1 MFEKEI
7 SFIKS
12 LFNKENIAL
21 HEPCFIGNEKK
32 YLLECIDSGF
42 VSSVGEFVTRFEEAL
57 KEKTKARF
65 VIATNTGTAALHI
78 ALLANG
84 IDENCE
90 VITQSISFVATANA
104 IAYTGAKP
112 VFLDIDENTL
122 SLSPKAL
129 EHFLE
134 NQTYQKDNLSYNKTT
149 HKPIKACVIM
159 HTFGLSAHIKA
170 IKELCEKYHIL
181 LIEDAA
187 EALGSTYENKALG
200 TFGKCGILS
209 FNGNKI
215 ITGGC
220 GGAILSDDENLA
232 KLARHLSTTAKI
244 PHPYEYDHDRIA
256 YNYRLCNIN
265 AAILLAG
272 LENLELFL
280 ENKRELAKI
289 YKDFFKNHDKCKF
302 IDEKSNEK
310 SNFWLNTLLFKDENL
325 RNIFLEECLK
335 NNIFVR
341 PVWKSLPSLKAFQ
354 NCQSNELINTKKLEK
369 RLINLPSSVRIE
381 IKRNDGCILYFCHYS
396 FIFLDHIFIVKSF

>member
-1 MFEKEI
+1 MFKKEI

-57 KEKTKARF
+57 KEKTKTRF

-129 EHFLE
+129 KHFLE

-149 HKPIKACVIM
+149 HKLIKACVIM

-341 PVWKSLPSLKAFQ
+341 PIWKSLPSLKAFQ
-354 NCQSNELINTKKLEK
+354 NCQSNELINTKNLEK
-369 RLINLPSSVRIE
+369 RLINLPSSVRIANKKE
-381 IKRNDGCILYFCHYS
+381 
-396 FIFLDHIFIVKSF
+396 

>member
-134 NQTYQKDNLSYNKTT
+134 NQTYQKDNFSYNKTT
-149 HKPIKACVIM
+149 HKLIKACVIM

-369 RLINLPSSVRIE
+369 RLINLPSSIRIANKKE
-381 IKRNDGCILYFCHYS
+381 
-396 FIFLDHIFIVKSF
+396 

>member
-187 EALGSTYENKALG
+187 EALGSTYENKTLG

-220 GGAILSDDENLA
+220 GGAILSDDENLV

-244 PHPYEYDHDRIA
+244 PHPYGYDHDRIA

-341 PVWKSLPSLKAFQ
+341 PIWKSLPSLKAFQ
-354 NCQSNELINTKKLEK
+354 NCQSNELINTKNLEK
-369 RLINLPSSVRIE
+369 RLVNLPSSVRIANKKE
-381 IKRNDGCILYFCHYS
+381 
-396 FIFLDHIFIVKSF
+396 

>member
-134 NQTYQKDNLSYNKTT
+134 NQTCQKDNLSYNKTT

-187 EALGSTYENKALG
+187 EALGSTYENKTLG

-220 GGAILSDDENLA
+220 GGAILSDDENLV

-369 RLINLPSSVRIE
+369 RLINLPSSVRIANKKE
-381 IKRNDGCILYFCHYS
+381 
-396 FIFLDHIFIVKSF
+396 

>member
-149 HKPIKACVIM
+149 HKLIKACVIM

-265 AAILLAG
+265 AAILFAG

-310 SNFWLNTLLFKDENL
+310 SNFWLNTLLFKNENL

-341 PVWKSLPSLKAFQ
+341 PIWKSLPSLKAFQ

-369 RLINLPSSVRIE
+369 RLINLPSSVRIANKKE
-381 IKRNDGCILYFCHYS
+381 
-396 FIFLDHIFIVKSF
+396 

>member
-57 KEKTKARF
+57 KEKTKTRF

-78 ALLANG
+78 ALLAND

-149 HKPIKACVIM
+149 HKLIKACVIM

-244 PHPYEYDHDRIA
+244 SHPYEYDHDRIA

-302 IDEKSNEK
+302 IDEKSNER
-310 SNFWLNTLLFKDENL
+310 SNFWLNTLLFKNENL

-354 NCQSNELINTKKLEK
+354 NCQSNELINTKNLEK
-369 RLINLPSSVRIE
+369 RLVNLPSSVRIANKKE
-381 IKRNDGCILYFCHYS
+381 
-396 FIFLDHIFIVKSF
+396 

>member
-302 IDEKSNEK
+302 IDEKSN
-310 SNFWLNTLLFKDENL
+310 FWLNTLLFKDENL

-369 RLINLPSSVRIE
+369 RLINLPSSVRIANKKE
-381 IKRNDGCILYFCHYS
+381 
-396 FIFLDHIFIVKSF
+396 

>member
-1 MFEKEI
+1 MFKKEI

-149 HKPIKACVIM
+149 HKLIKACVIM

-265 AAILLAG
+265 AAILFAG

-354 NCQSNELINTKKLEK
+354 NCQSDELINTKKLEK
-369 RLINLPSSVRIE
+369 RLVNLPSSVRI
-381 IKRNDGCILYFCHYS
+381 
-396 FIFLDHIFIVKSF
+396 V

>member
-112 VFLDIDENTL
+112 IFLDIDENTL

-232 KLARHLSTTAKI
+232 KLAKHLSTTAKI

-310 SNFWLNTLLFKDENL
+310 SNFWLNTLLFKNENL
-325 RNIFLEECLK
+325 RNIFLEECLENK
-335 NNIFVR
+335 IFSR
-341 PVWKSLPSLKAFQ
+341 PIWKSLPSLKAFQ
-354 NCQSNELINTKKLEK
+354 NCQSDELINTKNLEK
-369 RLINLPSSVRIE
+369 RLVNLPSSVR
-381 IKRNDGCILYFCHYS
+381 RN
-396 FIFLDHIFIVKSF
+396 

>member
-1 MFEKEI
+1 MFKKEI

-265 AAILLAG
+265 AAILFAG

-341 PVWKSLPSLKAFQ
+341 PIWKSLPSLKAFQ

-369 RLINLPSSVRIE
+369 RLINLPSSVRIANKKE
-381 IKRNDGCILYFCHYS
+381 
-396 FIFLDHIFIVKSF
+396 

>member
-12 LFNKENIAL
+12 LFNKENIPL

-42 VSSVGEFVTRFEEAL
+42 VSSVGEFVSRFEEAL
-57 KEKTKARF
+57 KEKTNARF

-78 ALLANG
+78 ALLANS

-104 IAYTGAKP
+104 IAYTGARA

-129 EHFLE
+129 ENFLE
-134 NQTYQKDNLSYNKTT
+134 NHTYQKDGFTYNKTT
-149 HKPIKACVIM
+149 HQCIKACVVM

-170 IKELCEKYHIL
+170 IKELCEKYNII

-220 GGAILSDDENLA
+220 GGAILSDDKNLA

-244 PHPYEYDHDRIA
+244 PHTYEYNHDMIG
-256 YNYRLCNIN
+256 YNYRLCNVN

-289 YKDFFKNHDKCKF
+289 YKDFFKNNDKCKF

-325 RNIFLEECLK
+325 RNVFLEECLK
-335 NNIFVR
+335 NNIFAR

-354 NCQSNELINTKKLEK
+354 NCQNDELINTKNLEK
-369 RLINLPSSVRIE
+369 RLVNLPSSVRIMQDYDQN
-381 IKRNDGCILYFCHYS
+381 KTRNERDYDL
-396 FIFLDHIFIVKSF
+396 L

>member
-265 AAILLAG
+265 AAILFAG

-310 SNFWLNTLLFKDENL
+310 SNFWLNTLLFKNENL

-369 RLINLPSSVRIE
+369 RLINLPSSVR
-381 IKRNDGCILYFCHYS
+381 RN
-396 FIFLDHIFIVKSF
+396 

>member
-244 PHPYEYDHDRIA
+244 PHPYKYDHDRIA

-265 AAILLAG
+265 AAILFAG

-289 YKDFFKNHDKCKF
+289 YKDFFKNHDKCQF

-310 SNFWLNTLLFKDENL
+310 SNFWLNTLLFKNENL

-369 RLINLPSSVRIE
+369 RLINLPSSVRI
-381 IKRNDGCILYFCHYS
+381 K
-396 FIFLDHIFIVKSF
+396 K

>member
-1 MFEKEI
+1 MFKKEI

-149 HKPIKACVIM
+149 HKLIKACVIM

-310 SNFWLNTLLFKDENL
+310 SNFWLNTLLFKNENL

-369 RLINLPSSVRIE
+369 RLVNLPSSVRIANKKE
-381 IKRNDGCILYFCHYS
+381 
-396 FIFLDHIFIVKSF
+396 

>member
-149 HKPIKACVIM
+149 HKLIKACVIM

-302 IDEKSNEK
+302 IDEKSNER
-310 SNFWLNTLLFKDENL
+310 SNFWLNTLLFKNENL

-354 NCQSNELINTKKLEK
+354 NCQSNELINTKNLEK
-369 RLINLPSSVRIE
+369 RLVNLPSSIRIVNKKE
-381 IKRNDGCILYFCHYS
+381 
-396 FIFLDHIFIVKSF
+396 

>member
-1 MFEKEI
+1 MFKKEI

-112 VFLDIDENTL
+112 IFLDIDENTL

-134 NQTYQKDNLSYNKTT
+134 NETYQKNSFSYNKTT
-149 HKPIKACVIM
+149 HKAIKACVIM

-187 EALGSTYENKALG
+187 QALGSTYENKALG

-256 YNYRLCNIN
+256 YNYRLCNVN

-272 LENLELFL
+272 LENLEPFL

-289 YKDFFKNHDKCKF
+289 YKDFFKNHDKCEF

-369 RLINLPSSVRIE
+369 RLINLPSSVRIANKKE
-381 IKRNDGCILYFCHYS
+381 
-396 FIFLDHIFIVKSF
+396 

>member
-1 MFEKEI
+1 MFKKEI

-149 HKPIKACVIM
+149 HKLIKACVIM

-310 SNFWLNTLLFKDENL
+310 SNFWLNTLLFKNENL

-341 PVWKSLPSLKAFQ
+341 PIWKSLPSLKAFQ

-369 RLINLPSSVRIE
+369 RLINLPSSVRIANKKE
-381 IKRNDGCILYFCHYS
+381 
-396 FIFLDHIFIVKSF
+396 

>member
-12 LFNKENIAL
+12 LFSQENIAL

-32 YLLECIDSGF
+32 YLLECIDNGF

-341 PVWKSLPSLKAFQ
+341 PIWKSLPSLKAFQ
-354 NCQSNELINTKKLEK
+354 NCQSNELINTKNLEK
-369 RLINLPSSVRIE
+369 RLVNLPSSVRIANKKE
-381 IKRNDGCILYFCHYS
+381 
-396 FIFLDHIFIVKSF
+396 

>member
-57 KEKTKARF
+57 KEKTKTRF

-149 HKPIKACVIM
+149 HKLIKACVIM

-310 SNFWLNTLLFKDENL
+310 SNFWLNTLLFKNENL

-369 RLINLPSSVRIE
+369 RLINLPSSVRI
-381 IKRNDGCILYFCHYS
+381 K
-396 FIFLDHIFIVKSF
+396 K

>member
-170 IKELCEKYHIL
+170 LKELCEKYRIL

-256 YNYRLCNIN
+256 YNYRLCNVN

-272 LENLELFL
+272 LENLEPFL

-289 YKDFFKNHDKCKF
+289 YKDFFKNHDKCEF

-354 NCQSNELINTKKLEK
+354 DCQSDELINTKNLEK
-369 RLINLPSSVRIE
+369 RLVNLPSSVRIANKKE
-381 IKRNDGCILYFCHYS
+381 
-396 FIFLDHIFIVKSF
+396 

>member
-187 EALGSTYENKALG
+187 EALGSTYENKTLG

-220 GGAILSDDENLA
+220 GGAILSDDENLV

-325 RNIFLEECLK
+325 RNIFLEESLK

-341 PVWKSLPSLKAFQ
+341 PIWKSLPSLKAFQ

-369 RLINLPSSVRIE
+369 RLINLPSSVRIANKKE
-381 IKRNDGCILYFCHYS
+381 
-396 FIFLDHIFIVKSF
+396 

>member
-57 KEKTKARF
+57 KEKTKTRF

-78 ALLANG
+78 ALLAND

-265 AAILLAG
+265 AAILFAG

-302 IDEKSNEK
+302 IDEKSNER
-310 SNFWLNTLLFKDENL
+310 SNFWLNTLLFKNENL

-369 RLINLPSSVRIE
+369 RLINLPSSVRIANKKE
-381 IKRNDGCILYFCHYS
+381 
-396 FIFLDHIFIVKSF
+396 

>member
-369 RLINLPSSVRIE
+369 RLINLPSSVRI
-381 IKRNDGCILYFCHYS
+381 
-396 FIFLDHIFIVKSF
+396 

>member
-1 MFEKEI
+1 MFEKEL

-78 ALLANG
+78 ALLANN

-112 VFLDIDENTL
+112 IFLDIDENTL

-134 NQTYQKDNLSYNKTT
+134 NETYQKNNLSYNKTT
-149 HKPIKACVIM
+149 HKPIKACIIM

-170 IKELCEKYHIL
+170 LKELCEKYHIL

-232 KLARHLSTTAKI
+232 KLAKHLSTTAKI

-256 YNYRLCNIN
+256 YNYRLCNVN

-272 LENLELFL
+272 FENLEFFL

-289 YKDFFKNHDKCKF
+289 YKDFFKNHDKCEF

-325 RNIFLEECLK
+325 RDIFLKECLENK
-335 NNIFVR
+335 IFSR
-341 PVWKSLPSLKAFQ
+341 PIWKSLPSLKAFQ
-354 NCQSNELINTKKLEK
+354 NCQSDELINTKNLEK
-369 RLINLPSSVRIE
+369 RLVNLPSSVRR
-381 IKRNDGCILYFCHYS
+381 K
-396 FIFLDHIFIVKSF
+396 

>member
-32 YLLECIDSGF
+32 YLLECIDNGF

-57 KEKTKARF
+57 KEKTKTRF

-149 HKPIKACVIM
+149 HKLIKACVIM

-187 EALGSTYENKALG
+187 EGLGSTYENKALG

-341 PVWKSLPSLKAFQ
+341 PIWKSLPSLKAFQ
-354 NCQSNELINTKKLEK
+354 NCQSNELINTKNLEK
-369 RLINLPSSVRIE
+369 RLVNLPSSVRIANKKE
-381 IKRNDGCILYFCHYS
+381 
-396 FIFLDHIFIVKSF
+396 

>member
-90 VITQSISFVATANA
+90 VITQSVSFVATANA

-149 HKPIKACVIM
+149 HKLIKACVIM

-232 KLARHLSTTAKI
+232 KLVRHLSTTAKI

-265 AAILLAG
+265 AAILFAG

-302 IDEKSNEK
+302 IDEKSNER
-310 SNFWLNTLLFKDENL
+310 SNFWLNTLLFKNENL

-369 RLINLPSSVRIE
+369 RLINLPSSVRIANKKE
-381 IKRNDGCILYFCHYS
+381 
-396 FIFLDHIFIVKSF
+396 

>member
-134 NQTYQKDNLSYNKTT
+134 NQTYQKDNLNYNKTT
-149 HKPIKACVIM
+149 HKLIKACVIM

-310 SNFWLNTLLFKDENL
+310 SNFWLNTLLFKNENL

-354 NCQSNELINTKKLEK
+354 NCQSDDLLNTKNLEK
-369 RLINLPSSVRIE
+369 RLVNLPSSVRI
-381 IKRNDGCILYFCHYS
+381 K
-396 FIFLDHIFIVKSF
+396 K

>member
-149 HKPIKACVIM
+149 HKLIKACVIM

-170 IKELCEKYHIL
+170 LKELCEKYRIL

-244 PHPYEYDHDRIA
+244 PHPYEYDHDMIA
-256 YNYRLCNIN
+256 YNYRLCNVN

-272 LENLELFL
+272 LENLEPFL

-289 YKDFFKNHDKCKF
+289 YKDFFKNHDKCEF

-354 NCQSNELINTKKLEK
+354 DCQSDELINTKKLEK
-369 RLINLPSSVRIE
+369 RLINLPSSVRIANKKE
-381 IKRNDGCILYFCHYS
+381 
-396 FIFLDHIFIVKSF
+396 

>member
-1 MFEKEI
+1 MFKKEI

-57 KEKTKARF
+57 KEKTKTRF

-310 SNFWLNTLLFKDENL
+310 SNFWLNTLLFKNENL

-369 RLINLPSSVRIE
+369 RLINLPSSVRI
-381 IKRNDGCILYFCHYS
+381 K
-396 FIFLDHIFIVKSF
+396 K

>member
-12 LFNKENIAL
+12 LFNKENIPL

-42 VSSVGEFVTRFEEAL
+42 VSSVGEFVSRFEEAL
-57 KEKTKARF
+57 KEKTNARF

-78 ALLANG
+78 ALLANS

-104 IAYTGAKP
+104 IAYTGARA

-129 EHFLE
+129 ENFLE
-134 NQTYQKDNLSYNKTT
+134 NHTYQKDGFTYNKTT
-149 HKPIKACVIM
+149 HQCIKACVVM

-170 IKELCEKYHIL
+170 IKELCEKYNII

-244 PHPYEYDHDRIA
+244 PHTYEYNHDMIG
-256 YNYRLCNIN
+256 YNYRLCNVN

-289 YKDFFKNHDKCKF
+289 YKDFFKNNDKCKF

-325 RNIFLEECLK
+325 RNVFLEECLK
-335 NNIFVR
+335 NNIFAR

-354 NCQSNELINTKKLEK
+354 NCQSDELINTKNLEK
-369 RLINLPSSVRIE
+369 RLVNLPSSVRIMQDYDQN
-381 IKRNDGCILYFCHYS
+381 KTRNERDYDL
-396 FIFLDHIFIVKSF
+396 L

>member
-129 EHFLE
+129 EYFLE

-149 HKPIKACVIM
+149 HKLIKACVIM

-272 LENLELFL
+272 LENLEPFL

-289 YKDFFKNHDKCKF
+289 YKDFFKNHDKCEF

-354 NCQSNELINTKKLEK
+354 DCQSDELINTKNLEK
-369 RLINLPSSVRIE
+369 RLVNLPSSVRR
-381 IKRNDGCILYFCHYS
+381 K
-396 FIFLDHIFIVKSF
+396 

>member
-1 MFEKEI
+1 MFKKEI

-149 HKPIKACVIM
+149 HKLIKACVIM

-232 KLARHLSTTAKI
+232 KLAKHLSTTAKI

-265 AAILLAG
+265 AAILFAG

-302 IDEKSNEK
+302 IDEKSNER
-310 SNFWLNTLLFKDENL
+310 SNFWLNTLLFKNENL

-369 RLINLPSSVRIE
+369 RLINLPSSVRIANKKE
-381 IKRNDGCILYFCHYS
+381 
-396 FIFLDHIFIVKSF
+396 

>member
-1 MFEKEI
+1 MFKKEI

-187 EALGSTYENKALG
+187 EALGSTYENKTLG

-220 GGAILSDDENLA
+220 GGAILSDDENLV

-341 PVWKSLPSLKAFQ
+341 PIWKSLPSLKAFQ

-369 RLINLPSSVRIE
+369 RLVNLPSSVR
-381 IKRNDGCILYFCHYS
+381 RN
-396 FIFLDHIFIVKSF
+396 

>member
-265 AAILLAG
+265 AAILFAG

-302 IDEKSNEK
+302 IDEKSNER
-310 SNFWLNTLLFKDENL
+310 SNFWLNTLLFKNENL

-369 RLINLPSSVRIE
+369 RLINLPSSVR
-381 IKRNDGCILYFCHYS
+381 RN
-396 FIFLDHIFIVKSF
+396 

>member
-1 MFEKEI
+1 MFKKEI

-149 HKPIKACVIM
+149 HKLIKACVIM

-265 AAILLAG
+265 AAILFAG

-310 SNFWLNTLLFKDENL
+310 SNFWINTLLFKDENL

-369 RLINLPSSVRIE
+369 RLINLPSSVRIANKKE
-381 IKRNDGCILYFCHYS
+381 
-396 FIFLDHIFIVKSF
+396 

>member
-122 SLSPKAL
+122 SLSPKVL

-265 AAILLAG
+265 AAILFAG

-310 SNFWLNTLLFKDENL
+310 SNFWLNTLLFKNENL

-369 RLINLPSSVRIE
+369 RLINLPSSVRIANKKE
-381 IKRNDGCILYFCHYS
+381 
-396 FIFLDHIFIVKSF
+396 

>member
-12 LFNKENIAL
+12 LFNQENIAL

-32 YLLECIDSGF
+32 YLLECIDNGF

-187 EALGSTYENKALG
+187 EALGSTYENKTLG

-220 GGAILSDDENLA
+220 GGAILSDDENLV

-265 AAILLAG
+265 AAILFAG

-310 SNFWLNTLLFKDENL
+310 SNFWLNTLLFKNENL

-369 RLINLPSSVRIE
+369 RLINLPSSVRIANKKE
-381 IKRNDGCILYFCHYS
+381 
-396 FIFLDHIFIVKSF
+396 

>member
-170 IKELCEKYHIL
+170 LKELCEKYRIL

-244 PHPYEYDHDRIA
+244 PHPYEYDHDMIA
-256 YNYRLCNIN
+256 YNYRLCNVN

-272 LENLELFL
+272 LENLEPFL

-289 YKDFFKNHDKCKF
+289 YKDFFKNHDKCEF

-369 RLINLPSSVRIE
+369 RLINLPSSVRIANKKE
-381 IKRNDGCILYFCHYS
+381 
-396 FIFLDHIFIVKSF
+396 

>member
-1 MFEKEI
+1 MFKKEI

-65 VIATNTGTAALHI
+65 AIATNTGTAALHI

-244 PHPYEYDHDRIA
+244 PHPYEYDHDMIA
-256 YNYRLCNIN
+256 YNYRLCNVN

-272 LENLELFL
+272 LENLEPFL

-289 YKDFFKNHDKCKF
+289 YKDFFKNHDKCEF

-369 RLINLPSSVRIE
+369 RLINLPSSVRIANKKE
-381 IKRNDGCILYFCHYS
+381 
-396 FIFLDHIFIVKSF
+396 

>member
-104 IAYTGAKP
+104 ITYTGAKP

-341 PVWKSLPSLKAFQ
+341 PIWKSLPSLKAFQ
-354 NCQSNELINTKKLEK
+354 NCQSNELINTKNLEK
-369 RLINLPSSVRIE
+369 RLINLPSSVRIVNKKE
-381 IKRNDGCILYFCHYS
+381 
-396 FIFLDHIFIVKSF
+396 